1 MHGVRLETE
10 QCAASIS
17 AALLVRTAATA
28 AGHLSL
34 NAILFMAST
43 PTPAVSAS
51 SAGSAFLDD
60 GSLAALV
67 AQAADLVDRLG
78 LALGAL
84 EIGLVLVGM

>member
-1 MHGVRLETE
+1 MTDAIVSPTSFLTTT
-10 QCAASIS
+10 S
-17 AALLVRTAATA
+17 AAGSPAIGDVTSFYTSVSGAFAT
-28 AGHLSL
+28 
-34 NAILFMAST
+34 ST

-78 LALGAL
+78 FALGAL

>member
-1 MHGVRLETE
+1 MTDAIVSPTSFLTTT
-10 QCAASIS
+10 S
-17 AALLVRTAATA
+17 AAGSPAIGDVTSFYTSVSSAFAT
-28 AGHLSL
+28 STPV
-34 NAILFMAST
+34 AST
-43 PTPAVSAS
+43 S
-51 SAGSAFLDD
+51 SVGSAFLDD